1 MSVSPLP
8 SVSSSTPSSIQPNLE
23 QSTFLQVFQR
33 LARALGAGNLQGA
46 QQAYATLQQLQ
57 GSGPNQNDPN
67 NPLSQ
72 ALNQIGQYLQSGDLT
87 DALKTLVSLLQQIQG
102 GQGHRNSFAGD
113 GGNSNNAPLDA
124 SGNIG
129 ANQSNASGNTGTN
142 QSGENLSLTVTDSI
156 QISISGNGTN
166 ANSTQSSGGQSSG
179 TPSLTVS
186 ETVGLKI
193 DLTV

>member
-1 MSVSPLP
+1 MSVAP
-8 SVSSSTPSSIQPNLE
+8 VSSIPSSTPSGIQPNLE
-23 QSTFLQVFQR
+23 QRTFLQVFQK

-102 GQGHRNSFAGD
+102 GHGQRNSFVGAGS
-113 GGNSNNAPLDA
+113 NSNNAPADA
-124 SGNIG
+124 SGN
-129 ANQSNASGNTGTN
+129 AGTN
-142 QSGENLSLTVTDSI
+142 QSGASGNTAENLSLTVTDSI
-156 QISISGNGTN
+156 QISISGDG
-166 ANSTQSSGGQSSG
+166 ANSNPTQTSDSQSGS
-179 TPSLTVS
+179 TPSLTLS

-193 DLTV
+193 NLTV